1 MNIGYILPRAD
12 FFTRGING
20 SVTHAKGISN
30 GLSKLVEKIVIYSGL
45 CSDKYISSEN
55 VQHVNVE
62 NKLLFN
68 LYLIQRLFANRKT
81 LDFVIVRY
89 STKWGWFY
97 CIALNFIFR
106 KRWAFEVN
114 SFGFQQLSNVQAGS
128 YSLLCFLLKHIELY
142 VIKRSFIV
150 NCVSDSL
157 TNIIRNSNENVFT
170 LPNASYVNK
179 KLSESVAFDGSASK
193 VKLVYMGL
201 FHSYYDLVSI
211 VNSVKLMSSLDVEL
225 HLYGEGELSHLMG
238 QAANKASNIYFH
250 GRYKFDEVVSKGALN
265 GKTFLILPYKDQTI
279 ANFGSPTKLFEYLSL
294 GLPIISTKVGQPYQ
308 LLADVDFVYF
318 YENDISELVNLIGN
332 DIHIDRKE
340 ILKYF
345 SNNHTWDARC
355 SFYLSEIKSRTNI
368 N

>member
-30 GLSKLVEKIVIYSGL
+30 GLSKVVEKIVIYSGL

-55 VQHVNVE
+55 IQHVNIE
-62 NKLLFN
+62 SDFLFN
-68 LYLIQRLFANRKT
+68 LALIRKLFINRKA

-97 CIALNFIFR
+97 CMALNVLFR
-106 KRWAFEVN
+106 NRWAFEVN
-114 SFGFQQLSNVQAGS
+114 SFGFQQLSNVETGNH
-128 YSLLCFLLKHIELY
+128 SLLCFALKRIELY

-157 TNIIRNSNENVFT
+157 TKIIRNDNLNVFT
-170 LPNASYVNK
+170 LPNASYVNN
-179 KLSESVAFDGSASK
+179 KLFESVAFDGSASK

-211 VNSVKLMSSLDVEL
+211 VNSVKLMSSLEVEL
-225 HLYGEGELSHLMG
+225 HLYGEGELSHLME
-238 QAANKASNIYFH
+238 QAANKSRNIYFH
-250 GRYKFDEVVSKGALN
+250 GRYKFDEVVSKGALD
-265 GKTFLILPYKDQTI
+265 GKTFLILPYKDKTI

-318 YENDISELVNLIGN
+318 YENDISELINIIGN
-332 DIHIDRKE
+332 DIHVDRKE

-345 SNNHTWDARC
+345 ANNHTWDARC
-355 SFYLSEIKSRTNI
+355 SFYLSEIKSRI
-368 N
+368 NLT